1 MNRDYYEYP
10 SLHDGED
17 YFDLLER
24 SEDAKASQA
33 DDEND
38 EAKNPDND

>member
-10 SLHDGED
+10 SLPDDDD

-24 SEDAKASQA
+24 SEDAAADKA

-38 EAKNPDND
+38 EAKNNDEN